1 MSKCDGVG
9 FYVCVGG
16 GQLSRISRHSHGTV
30 ELQWFRPR
38 SLPWVFQVFGYAV
51 DFNNS
56 SVIDLS
62 SEYSYFRKM
71 VAVIGGGVVGGLGA
85 FPPAPQIQPPTP
97 SKGLCLNRHRGQT
110 SEHARRIAWKSL
122 HSIWKSYRHVATSSC
137 GQEQGNFLCISRKFI
152 GDE

>member
-1 MSKCDGVG
+1 MVPVKVAAMSFSGIWLRCG
-9 FYVCVGG
+9 F
-16 GQLSRISRHSHGTV
+16 QQFFSHR
-30 ELQWFRPR
+30 L
-38 SLPWVFQVFGYAV
+38 
-51 DFNNS
+51 
-56 SVIDLS
+56 
-62 SEYSYFRKM
+62 
-71 VAVIGGGVVGGLGA
+71 VIGIFVFSQNGCSDRGWCCRRPGGLSPRPPK

-122 HSIWKSYRHVATSSC
+122 HSICKSYRHVATSSC